1 MIDSNQKQK
10 LLEIW
15 NKYEASQKV
24 VLDVKGNIIPNIDDQ
39 RKLAIV
45 SLKQYI
51 NSFICSETEI
61 GEFKTLIDSFNKRNN
76 LWGFTATKGQM
87 FFNHLVKVSAGNEKE
102 LTEVIRT
109 CIFAPRNIDDALK
122 KIESLENY
130 CQKYF
135 KTAKDKR
142 TVPNPSSVCYFLS
155 YFWQISD
162 HQKWPIMYTSLVE
175 SLKAIGL
182 WQDFT
187 EQKEV
192 YRYFQD
198 ISSEIANILSTTSN
212 RTVGHWEIEHAFWD
226 FLGNPNK
233 PSKPLSSN
241 YQQNMQGLPVSNTG
255 SKSVISSSLDLSE
268 YIVPRVSKL
277 VELGASSVKSS
288 AEKGKLFEKMVA
300 EIFKLMSFDVEEL
313 GQGTGRNP
321 DSIIRHREDNTAF
334 IVDAK
339 AYTDGYSLG
348 LDDRAIK
355 EYINFHCP
363 RLQKEGY
370 KKIGFVIVSNSF
382 KSDLDELAND
392 ITWNTDVKRFILLTS
407 EALLYLL
414 AYKTRDLLRVEQLVE
429 TIVSLGNPITTDKI
443 VSQYED
449 V

>member
-1 MIDSNQKQK
+1 M
-10 LLEIW
+10 
-15 NKYEASQKV
+15 
-24 VLDVKGNIIPNIDDQ
+24 VLNLDFYLVQPQ
-39 RKLAIV
+39 
-45 SLKQYI
+45 
-51 NSFICSETEI
+51 
-61 GEFKTLIDSFNKRNN
+61 TLIDSFNKRNN
-76 LWGFTATKGQM
+76 FWGFTATKGQM
-87 FFNHLVKVSAGNEKE
+87 FFNQLVKVSTGNEKE
-102 LTEVIRT
+102 LSEVLRASIV
-109 CIFAPRNIDDALK
+109 IPKNIDDALI
-122 KIESLENY
+122 KIECLEVY
-130 CQKYF
+130 CKKYF
-135 KTAKDKR
+135 TTAKDKR

-155 YFWQISD
+155 YFWQIAD
-162 HQKWPIMYTSLVE
+162 HEKWPIMYTSLVK
-175 SLKAIGL
+175 SLKVIGV
-182 WQDFT
+182 WQEFK

-192 YRYFQD
+192 YRNFLD
-198 ISSEIANILSTTSN
+198 ISSEIAKILSTTSK

-233 PSKPLSSN
+233 APKTLSPIS
-241 YQQNMQGLPVSNTG
+241 QPTSRGLPVSNSV

-277 VELGASSVKSS
+277 VDLGASSIKSS

-321 DSIIRHREDNTAF
+321 DSIIKHREHNTAF

-392 ITWNTDVKRFILLTS
+392 ITWNTDVKRFILMTS

-414 AYKTRDLLRVEQLVE
+414 AYKTRDLLSLEQVVE
-429 TIVSLGNPITTDKI
+429 TMVSLGNPITTDKI
-443 VSQYED
+443 ISQYED